1 MICSINIDA
10 VLYFQTGE
18 ARQTCPIDFPYAFKD
33 GRYCC
38 KYGTDAD
45 GNGLHTISESC
56 SFRTFRPCKKDSC
69 VDNGEIFCNHIIVKV
84 FILLLLPIVLQ
95 YLFSLTS
102 LPSHH
107 ILWNV
112 SNQLTKTIHA
122 RLVGRLIIL

>member
-1 MICSINIDA
+1 MM
-10 VLYFQTGE
+10 LYCIFKTGE

-45 GNGLHTISESC
+45 GNGLHTISDSC

-69 VDNGEIFCNHIIVKV
+69 VDNGEIFCNHIMSEV
-84 FILLLLPIVLQ
+84 FIIIVIAIITNCIAISFFINFITIASHFWN
-95 YLFSLTS
+95 FSK
-102 LPSHH
+102 
-107 ILWNV
+107 
-112 SNQLTKTIHA
+112 QLTKTIHA

>member
-1 MICSINIDA
+1 MQYCISK
-10 VLYFQTGE
+10 TGE

-45 GNGLHTISESC
+45 GNGLHTISDSC

-69 VDNGEIFCNHIIVKV
+69 VDNGEIFCNHIMVKV
-84 FILLLLPIVLQ
+84 FSLLSLLLLLLIVFQ
-95 YLFSLTS
+95 CLFSLIS
-102 LPSHH
+102 LPLHY
-107 ILWNV
+107 IMWNV

-122 RLVGRLIIL
+122 LFVGRLIIL